1 MAKRISII
9 LSKAERTELEKIRDT
24 HSKPYMRERA
34 SAILKIAKGQTARQV
49 ALAGL
54 LKPRYPKAV
63 YRWVKRF
70 KANGVKGLEIST
82 GRGRKSSF
90 FPKLSK

>member
-9 LSKAERTELEKIRDT
+9 LSEAERTELEKMRDT
-24 HSKPYMRERA
+24 HPKPYLRERA
-34 SAILKIAKGQTARQV
+34 SAILKIANGQTARHV
-49 ALAGL
+49 AIAGL

-63 YRWVKRF
+63 YRWVNRF
-70 KANGVKGLEIST
+70 KANGVKGLEISS

-90 FPKLSK
+90 FPKLPK